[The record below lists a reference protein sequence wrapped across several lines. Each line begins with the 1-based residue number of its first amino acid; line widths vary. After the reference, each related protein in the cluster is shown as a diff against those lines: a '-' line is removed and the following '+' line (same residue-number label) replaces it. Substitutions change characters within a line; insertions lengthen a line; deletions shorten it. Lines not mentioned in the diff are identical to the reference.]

1 MQELLH
7 LDDRIHNKNDSGK
20 YTYIHICIVCV
31 CVRVCTEREAVL
43 FHPLPTTENSIPGEL
58 GCKLNGKGKKI
69 NILGKHLY
77 HFMS

>member
-1 MQELLH
+1 M
-7 LDDRIHNKNDSGK
+7 
-20 YTYIHICIVCV
+20 CV